1 MIICAALAEGESHLS
16 GIAQSDDILATLD
29 CIKALGADCKLCENG
44 LTVFGGIK
52 SAENKSFP
60 CRESASTLRFF
71 IPLALLGSGQNS
83 FTGSARLIERG
94 ADLYEKVLGNVSFE
108 KHADGITADGQ
119 LVAGNYRIQGNIS
132 SQYISGLLLA
142 LPLLSES
149 STLEIIPPVESRSYI
164 DMTVDVMKMF
174 GVTVEEN
181 ENKFFIKGNQKYKN
195 GNFSVEGDWSNAA
208 VFYALNFLG
217 NNIEINGLNKNSI
230 QGDRICVEL
239 LERLDG
245 ENPIIDVSDCPD
257 LAPVLFAAAAAKHG
271 AVFTGTKRL
280 KIKESDR
287 AEAMAEELAKFG
299 INVSVEKNR
308 VTVFGGK
315 LKAPIQ
321 TLNGHSDHR
330 IVMALSMLLTLTG
343 GTLDGAE
350 SISKSYPDFFENL
363 EKLRADITYKSEA
376 VL

>member
-16 GIAQSDDILATLD
+16 GVAQSDDILATLD
-29 CIKALGADCKLCENG
+29 CIKALGADCKLCENE

-52 SAENKSFP
+52 SAENKRFP

-71 IPLALLGSGQNS
+71 IPLALLSGGQNS
-83 FTGSARLIERG
+83 FEGSARLIERG
-94 ADLYEKVLGNVSFE
+94 AELYEKVLSNVSFE
-108 KHADGITADGQ
+108 KHADRITADGQ
-119 LVAGNYRIQGNIS
+119 LIAGNYRIQGNIS

-142 LPLLSES
+142 LSMLSES

-164 DMTVDVMKMF
+164 DMTVDVMKRF
-174 GVTVEEN
+174 GVTVEGN

-195 GNFSVEGDWSNAA
+195 DNFSVEGDWSNAA
-208 VFYALNFLG
+208 VFYALNSFG

-239 LERLDG
+239 LKKFDG
-245 ENPIIDVSDCPD
+245 ENPVIDVSDCPD

-280 KIKESDR
+280 RIKESDR

-299 INVSVEKNR
+299 IKVSVEENT
-308 VTVFGGK
+308 VTVFDGE
-315 LKAPIQ
+315 LKAPTQ

-343 GTLDGAE
+343 GTLDGTE

-363 EKLRADITYKSEA
+363 EKLGADITYKK
-376 VL
+376 